1 MFWRQFFTLLC
12 PSCELVSLA
21 HGRLLIVNI
30 FVALDV
36 LQGRD
41 AAISMS
47 SPALTARVL
56 IFAASAMETETVA
69 MARTNS
75 TAPLEVTMM
84 VANSSLDPN
93 SKRSISATN
102 FPYLL
107 VACSQNLNLFNVL
120 FLKCMR

>member
-1 MFWRQFFTLLC
+1 
-12 PSCELVSLA
+12 VSLA

-69 MARTNS
+69 MARTN
-75 TAPLEVTMM
+75 TIVPLEVTMM
-84 VANSSLDPN
+84 VPNSSVDPKKLFTFSN
-93 SKRSISATN
+93 KFFKFASSRN
-102 FPYLL
+102 LL
-107 VACSQNLNLFNVL
+107 I
-120 FLKCMR
+120 